1 MHSTEQKEI
10 SVWDINSARIWDLF
24 DPIVIRERP
33 NYNISFQSFRTP
45 IPSKEQYDL
54 IIINAHHSTYEKGMN
69 KLKELGKLGKPVLA
83 LTTNGGMENRIALK
97 KAGAT
102 EVIDMVTTSLQI
114 LATIDRLL
122 LD

>member
-1 MHSTEQKEI
+1 
-10 SVWDINSARIWDLF
+10 
-24 DPIVIRERP
+24 
-33 NYNISFQSFRTP
+33 
-45 IPSKEQYDL
+45 
-54 IIINAHHSTYEKGMN
+54 MN